1 MKVIALQHSEVF
13 FIGSLMVRY
22 LRDMPLKLSKLRR
35 SI

>member
-22 LRDMPLKLSKLRR
+22 LRHATKTK
-35 SI
+35 